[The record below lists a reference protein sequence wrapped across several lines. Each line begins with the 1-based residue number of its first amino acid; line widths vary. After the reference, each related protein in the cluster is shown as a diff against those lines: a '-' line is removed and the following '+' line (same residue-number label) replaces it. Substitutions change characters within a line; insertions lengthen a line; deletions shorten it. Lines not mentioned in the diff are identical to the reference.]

1 MGGRAS
7 AAGPRSPRAVR
18 TLGGLAQAAAGARA
32 VADRGG
38 LIRQAVP
45 EHRRA
50 APQPCRALLRLQ
62 LPLRF
67 HLCAPPGL
75 YAGTWLGL
83 APWMFFYCSLGAGAR
98 ELLLNG
104 EDFSTLLSGL
114 LRDLGAYSGA
124 ISAIGLLT
132 FVGLGGVFITQFRS
146 LPKARGESMRE
157 D

>member
-1 MGGRAS
+1 MG
-7 AAGPRSPRAVR
+7 AAGPRSPRAVH

-67 HLCAPPGL
+67 PLRAPPGAVRGHV
-75 YAGTWLGL
+75 AG
-83 APWMFFYCSLGAGAR
+83 PRPMDV
-98 ELLLNG
+98 LLLLAWRRRARAPLERG
-104 EDFSTLLSGL
+104 GL
-114 LRDLGAYSGA
+114 FHSSQRPAAGPRRL
-124 ISAIGLLT
+124 
-132 FVGLGGVFITQFRS
+132 LGG
-146 LPKARGESMRE
+146 
-157 D
+157 